1 MLSAQTTANAV
12 RGVQSLQES
21 TFIPMFPSAFSSEEE
36 LVKTILHEKCHVLQL
51 KKHGKAYAQQN
62 LDLMEKQAYRFER
75 LFYSL
80 VTKR

>member
-1 MLSAQTTANAV
+1 
-12 RGVQSLQES
+12 
-21 TFIPMFPSAFSSEEE
+21 MFPSAFSSEEE
-36 LVKTILHEKCHVLQL
+36 LVKTILNEKCHVLQL

-80 VTKR
+80 VTKRWKYEMAWQSSEYKAAP

>member
-1 MLSAQTTANAV
+1 M

-21 TFIPMFPSAFSSEEE
+21 TFIPMFSSAFSSEEE